1 MTNMLI
7 EWLLRPDT
15 LSWVSAAFLVSW
27 AARPIA
33 EYLDR
38 EVPLEGEISFDQD
51 R

>member
-15 LSWVSAAFLVSW
+15 LSWMSAAFLVLRAS
-27 AARPIA
+27 RPIA
-33 EYLDR
+33 EFLDP
-38 EVPLEGEISFDQD
+38 EAPLEGEISFDQD